1 MSVAAILQL
10 SDAEKQAEELMNK
23 ARKKIQLEEEESE
36 KRIAQFKAEQL
47 DQGESQKKQLHR
59 KNEEKWQHI
68 KAPIVEDTKK
78 QINQLQNISPEI
90 RKKAQNL
97 IINKVVNEH
106 GN

>member
-1 MSVAAILQL
+1 MSVDAILQL

-47 DQGESQKKQLHR
+47 DQEESQKKALRR
-59 KNEEKWQHI
+59 KNEEEWQHI